1 MKIRHN
7 VALSL
12 SPAPPFLI
20 CCLSEIQ
27 LQNRHMSSICYATTI
42 EGDVLEDRI
51 WHLEGIWKYAALD
64 YHIRAKGLVANR
76 TRKANEYAI
85 TLMKLWDTLDGLSL
99 ADIERVLVEL
109 EGKIVAFRK
118 PDSKGEKKHQ
128 ADMKAL
134 RTQLEQYLQVRREA
148 EEVRQ
153 EQNENQT

>member
-20 CCLSEIQ
+20 CCFSKIQ

-42 EGDVLEDRI
+42 EDDVLEDRI

-85 TLMKLWDTLDGLSL
+85 TLMKLWDTLDGLPL
-99 ADIERVLVEL
+99 TDIESVLVEL

-118 PDSKGEKKHQ
+118 SDSKGEKKHQ

-134 RTQLEQYLQVRREA
+134 RTQLEQYLQVRREVD
-148 EEVRQ
+148 EVRQ
-153 EQNENQT
+153 KQNENQT